1 MQTQSEIGPRVS
13 VAQAA
18 RRAGTTSDHWLV
30 TWDLRN
36 LGQHPLQLLAARLP
50 HSRFRSE
57 ERDLAPPPYLL
68 PGERARLEFPVA
80 CGGPPGTVV
89 ENAFLILRVLWR
101 EEPWRTFA
109 RLRVIFDEYGG
120 PQATTE
126 VVTVQRVGFS
136 EALKSVCPEIGLH
149 FAQNELSTSPAVLQN
164 ALEPGVL
171 HHRDFLSVAP

>member
-1 MQTQSEIGPRVS
+1 
-13 VAQAA
+13 
-18 RRAGTTSDHWLV
+18 
-30 TWDLRN
+30 
-36 LGQHPLQLLAARLP
+36 
-50 HSRFRSE
+50 
-57 ERDLAPPPYLL
+57 
-68 PGERARLEFPVA
+68 
-80 CGGPPGTVV
+80 V

-109 RLRVIFDEYGG
+109 RLRVIFDESGG

-136 EALKSVCPEIGLH
+136 EALKSVCPEIVLH